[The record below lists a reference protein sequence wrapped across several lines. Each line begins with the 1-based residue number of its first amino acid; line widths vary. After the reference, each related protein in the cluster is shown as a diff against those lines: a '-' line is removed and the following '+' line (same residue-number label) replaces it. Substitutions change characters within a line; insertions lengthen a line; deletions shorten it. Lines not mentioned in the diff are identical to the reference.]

1 MKKLEK
7 LFLSGLLGFPL
18 LVAIWYAANKGY
30 IYALY
35 GYVAL
40 FLMAILLIAT
50 VIILL
55 LPSKKKE

>member
-7 LFLSGLLGFPL
+7 LFLSGLLGFPF

-30 IYALY
+30 IYAFY

-40 FLMAILLIAT
+40 FLMGILITAT
-50 VIILL
+50 VVFLV
-55 LPSKKKE
+55 LPSKQD